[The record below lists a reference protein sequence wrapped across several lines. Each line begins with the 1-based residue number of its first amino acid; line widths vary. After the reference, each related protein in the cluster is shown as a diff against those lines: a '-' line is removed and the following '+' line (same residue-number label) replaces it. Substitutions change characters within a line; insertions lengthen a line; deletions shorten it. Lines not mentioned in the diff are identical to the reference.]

1 MTTSAHDSARPLA
14 EYEQVDLHGLSP
26 AELQSAIDLF
36 RTVTEQRLTER
47 DALHQRLSTAF
58 LDGGVNL
65 VSPATQRQALKNAEL
80 RSRLLDEEGA
90 ETYESLAA
98 LRDSS
103 ESSTRTWVARQR
115 SKEVLFTVEVHGRTL
130 IPSLQLTEAGGLDP
144 QISPL
149 VEQLVSAG
157 LGPWGVWSWLTAPE
171 GRLSGD
177 IPADVAWTEPARALR
192 AAERYARELR
202 TAQAHS

>member
-1 MTTSAHDSARPLA
+1 MTTSAHESARPPA

-47 DALHQRLSTAF
+47 DALQHRLRDAF
-58 LDGGVNL
+58 LRGGVDL
-65 VSPATQRQALKNAEL
+65 VSPATQRQALKSAEF
-80 RSRLLDEEGA
+80 RSRLLDDEGA
-90 ETYESLAA
+90 ETYESLSA

-103 ESSTRTWVARQR
+103 ESTTRTWVARNR
-115 SKEVLFTVEVHGRTL
+115 SKGVLFTVEVQGRTL
-130 IPSLQLTEAGGLDP
+130 IPRVQLTEAGGLDP
-144 QISPL
+144 QITPL
-149 VEQLVSAG
+149 VEPLVSAG

-171 GRLSGD
+171 GRLSGEV
-177 IPADVAWTEPARALR
+177 PGDVVRSEPARALR

-202 TAQAHS
+202 STQAHS